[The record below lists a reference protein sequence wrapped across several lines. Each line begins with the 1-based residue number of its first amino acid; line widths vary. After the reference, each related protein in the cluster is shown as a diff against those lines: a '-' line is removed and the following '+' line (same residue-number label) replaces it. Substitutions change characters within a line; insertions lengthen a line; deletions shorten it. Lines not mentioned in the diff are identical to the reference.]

1 MIKHCETVGKSSQ
14 FQTKNRRK
22 KIQKSKHKRIRNG
35 EKSQTPQLDK
45 NRSVKRPRKR
55 KIEIQKNDL
64 TEESNI
70 EHIQPHK
77 QTTKIVLI
85 N

>member
-1 MIKHCETVGKSSQ
+1 MKQWEKVPNFNQKIEG
-14 FQTKNRRK
+14 K

>member
-1 MIKHCETVGKSSQ
+1 MKQWEKVPN
-14 FQTKNRRK
+14 FNRKIEGK